1 MNESWEGFAQRMK
14 RLNPLFELGRGMEIG
29 ELKPY
34 IQTIL
39 MQVLLTIF
47 YRELN
52 DDDGR
57 RKADILHMV
66 EDSIKQMKLTADEKQ
81 VERITNGLLFLSLI
95 HI

>member
-1 MNESWEGFAQRMK
+1 MEEMDVNESWEGFAQRMQ

-47 YRELN
+47 YQR
-52 DDDGR
+52 
-57 RKADILHMV
+57 
-66 EDSIKQMKLTADEKQ
+66 IK
-81 VERITNGLLFLSLI
+81 
-95 HI
+95 

>member
-1 MNESWEGFAQRMK
+1 MNESWEGFAQRMQ
-14 RLNPLFELGRGMEIG
+14 RLNPLFELGRGMEVG

-52 DDDGR
+52 DDDSR
-57 RKADILHMV
+57 RKSDIKYMV
-66 EDSIKQMKLTADEKQ
+66 EDSIKQDEAFS
-81 VERITNGLLFLSLI
+81 RR
-95 HI
+95 